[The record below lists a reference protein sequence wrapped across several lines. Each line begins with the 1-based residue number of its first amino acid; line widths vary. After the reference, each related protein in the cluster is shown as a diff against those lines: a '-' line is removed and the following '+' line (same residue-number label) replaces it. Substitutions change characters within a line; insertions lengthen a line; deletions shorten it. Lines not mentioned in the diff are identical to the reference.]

1 MQNHVGYS
9 FQCFVSM
16 ILGECNFK
24 DDICYP
30 DDILLW
36 DSTVNMEVVLDKTQK
51 CAGNIAQT
59 NLALSAK
66 KCMFGVEEI
75 SYLGALTRKGKL
87 CIGETRTKHLKE
99 ILRPTNLN

>member
-36 DSTVNMEVVLDKTQK
+36 DSTVNMEAVLDRSE
-51 CAGNIAQT
+51 NV
-59 NLALSAK
+59 NLDCIILSRTGQFSVETLWGHDTY
-66 KCMFGVEEI
+66 FG
-75 SYLGALTRKGKL
+75 S
-87 CIGETRTKHLKE
+87 
-99 ILRPTNLN
+99 

>member
-1 MQNHVGYS
+1 MQNHAGYS

-66 KCMFGVEEI
+66 KCKFG
-75 SYLGALTRKGKL
+75 SPHTQGKALHWKNQNKTLERDPQTHK
-87 CIGETRTKHLKE
+87 
-99 ILRPTNLN
+99 P